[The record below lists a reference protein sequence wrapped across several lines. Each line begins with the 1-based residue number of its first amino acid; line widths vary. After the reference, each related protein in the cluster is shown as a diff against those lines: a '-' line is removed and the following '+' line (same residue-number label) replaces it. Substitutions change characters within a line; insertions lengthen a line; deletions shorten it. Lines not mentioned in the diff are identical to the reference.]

1 VLRRS
6 SRPEN
11 SRTDAYGLYRRA
23 ALSANVA
30 VAVMLYAF
38 GDGDANLRSVSRC
51 NRNDAAGNVA
61 VMHAAGRRSCVG
73 AMARWM

>member
-1 VLRRS
+1 
-6 SRPEN
+6 
-11 SRTDAYGLYRRA
+11 
-23 ALSANVA
+23 
-30 VAVMLYAF
+30 MLYAF